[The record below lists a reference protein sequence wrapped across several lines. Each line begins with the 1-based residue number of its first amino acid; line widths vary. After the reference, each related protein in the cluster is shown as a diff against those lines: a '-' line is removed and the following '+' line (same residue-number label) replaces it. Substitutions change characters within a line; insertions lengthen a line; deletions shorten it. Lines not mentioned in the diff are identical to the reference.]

1 MSRDGELRRSRPS
14 RCSVPAPAPVSR
26 QIYALRSICDELL
39 AGHAGRGDAATKVL
53 KCPIAVPTRNGRI
66 TVTSASFSV
75 VVDTAGSPGEA
86 KRPSTGKYPP

>member
-1 MSRDGELRRSRPS
+1 MES
-14 RCSVPAPAPVSR
+14 CAAAAPVGAQFPRQRPSR

-75 VVDTAGSPGEA
+75 VLDTAGSPGEA